1 MSLTRSAGMVIL
13 VIALALFGAVR
24 AQAQVLACGFTISPM
39 SFGSDIDTLSGSA
52 VDTTATLSYSCS
64 NGTPLGRVLICVHLG
79 EGSVASSGNARRMI
93 GGGSGYLLYQL
104 YENSERT
111 IIWGS
116 AGAAYPPVSIAV
128 TLDGTGAA
136 SSNRTIYGRVFG
148 GQSTA
153 EATTYT
159 SDFTGSDVDIRYR
172 ATSDN
177 DCSAGS
183 GSSGGAVSFTVG
195 GTVAPKCVVSTTPVN
210 FGSHSALISNFDAV
224 GAVSVTCTPATTY
237 AIRLDGGDEGA
248 PTARKMSNG
257 TDKIS
262 YGLYQNPQRDQPW
275 GDTVGAMAQG
285 TGSGIVQS
293 HTVYGRVGPQATPPP
308 GTYRDAVVVIVD
320 Y

>member
-13 VIALALFGAVR
+13 IIALALFGAVR
-24 AQAQVLACGFTISPM
+24 AQAQVLTCGFTISPM
-39 SFGSDIDTLSGSA
+39 SFGSDIDTLSSTS
-52 VDTTATLSYSCS
+52 VDTTATLSYNCS
-64 NGTPLGRVLICVHLG
+64 NGTPSDRVLICVDLG
-79 EGSVASSGNARRMI
+79 EGSVTPSGNARRMI
-93 GGGSGYLLYQL
+93 GGSSYLLYQL

-111 IIWGS
+111 IVWGS

-128 TLDGTGAA
+128 NLDSNGSA
-136 SSNRTIYGRVFG
+136 SNNRAIYGRVFG

-159 SDFTGSDVDIRYR
+159 SDFTGNDVDIRYR
-172 ATSDN
+172 MANDN
-177 DCSAGS
+177 DCSAP
-183 GSSGGAVSFTVG
+183 GSSGGAVSFTVS

-210 FGSHSALISNFDAV
+210 FGSHSALISNIDAV

-237 AIRLDGGDEGA
+237 AIRLNGGDEGA

-275 GDTVGAMAQG
+275 GDIEGAMALG

-308 GTYRDAVVVIVD
+308 GTYRDTVVVIVD